1 MCTNVTR
8 SAAITGSAK
17 GPFGWFSVDTATV
30 YFDHPFHAPLEHS
43 LNIDLVNRA
52 AGAPARVAIELSAAS
67 ARELVRQIT
76 AALDD
81 EPAAVPLSDVKA
93 PTISA

>member
-1 MCTNVTR
+1 MCTMIVEQVKIDG
-8 SAAITGSAK
+8 SSKGTG
-17 GPFGWFSVDTATV
+17 GWFKLEQANVS
-30 YFDHPFHAPLEHS
+30 FDHPFHAPLEHS

-52 AGAPARVAIELSAAS
+52 AGGPERVAIELSAVS

-81 EPAAVPLSDVKA
+81 EPAAVPPSDAKA